1 MKSKYA
7 VWTVATAAART
18 VLMYGQAVRYFRSFG
33 RPVDV
38 CVCVGVG
45 RAYAMIRF
53 CIDVISNM

>member
-45 RAYAMIRF
+45 VWVGLMR
-53 CIDVISNM
+53 